1 MLPHTETKHMS
12 KLNITPELRQGIADH
27 IAANLVVKANQ
38 KGTSE
43 YLTLDNTASNVDN
56 IGGYGFRINFA
67 TMGMRPAS
75 EASKSRV
82 ERATAS
88 VAKLSP
94 EEKAALLEE
103 LTK

>member
-1 MLPHTETKHMS
+1 MS
-12 KLNITPELRQGIADH
+12 KLTITPALRQGIADH
-27 IAANLVVKANQ
+27 IAANLIVKANV

-43 YLTLDNTASNVDN
+43 YLTLSPDSLNVDN
-56 IGGYGFRINFA
+56 IDGYGFRVNFA

-75 EASKSRV
+75 EAAKSRV

-88 VAKLSP
+88 IARLSDA
-94 EEKAALLEE
+94 EKAALLEE

>member
-1 MLPHTETKHMS
+1 MS
-12 KLNITPELRQGIADH
+12 KLTITPALRQGIADH
-27 IAANLVVKANQ
+27 IATNLVVKANQ

-43 YLTLDNTASNVDN
+43 YLTLDSGALNVEN
-56 IGGYGFRINFA
+56 IDGFGFRINFA

-75 EASKSRV
+75 EAAKSRV

-88 VAKLSP
+88 IAKLSQ
-94 EEKAALLEE
+94 EERTALLEE